1 MVNLGYLLY
10 FQGNLPPGRL
20 NPSKIVKDRVSEKAK
35 VLMRKI
41 SSLLV
46 MITSFRPW
54 RKLMNTNA
62 HVKEFAFK
70 LATLLD
76 HIRNGG
82 NFETQIWRE
91 KLEEMR
97 QLLDRDFRTDDELY
111 VPVEDSNFRT
121 PVSFIFKRR

>member
-1 MVNLGYLLY
+1 
-10 FQGNLPPGRL
+10 
-20 NPSKIVKDRVSEKAK
+20 
-35 VLMRKI
+35 
-41 SSLLV
+41 

-91 KLEEMR
+91 KLEEIR
-97 QLLDRDFRTDDELY
+97 QLLDRDFSNIDPLY
-111 VPVEDSNFRT
+111 VDVRDPAFRGPLTFVFMKNPDISPQDFRDARNQILISIEDILGNTYILKQFGTFVKSN
-121 PVSFIFKRR
+121 P